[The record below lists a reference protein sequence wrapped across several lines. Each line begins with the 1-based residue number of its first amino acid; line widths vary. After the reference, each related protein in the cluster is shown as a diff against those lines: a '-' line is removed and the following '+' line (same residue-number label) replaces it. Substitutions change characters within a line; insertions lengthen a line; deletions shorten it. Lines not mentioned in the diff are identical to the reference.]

1 MDVRQA
7 DPGFRRLA
15 IVVLIAG
22 VCAGGVLI
30 GAVDRY
36 RDTLADWVRADS
48 SRLAQRLELIFVAFT
63 VLLVAPLVAVAA
75 YLSSL
80 GGRTVRAGEYP
91 PPGSRVIR
99 DTPIVRGG
107 EALARGRTLQ
117 GLAAL
122 LSAASVVIGLLLWRL
137 ASSFAARMR

>member
-1 MDVRQA
+1 MEVRKA
-7 DPGFRRLA
+7 DPGFRRLV
-15 IVVLIAG
+15 IVVLVAG

-30 GAVDRY
+30 VSFDRY
-36 RDTLADWVRADS
+36 REALADWVRADS
-48 SRLAQRLELIFVAFT
+48 SRLGQRLELIFAAFA
-63 VLLVAPLVAVAA
+63 VLLAAPLVAMAA

-99 DTPIVRGG
+99 DTPIVRGR
-107 EALARGRTLQ
+107 EALSWGRALQ
-117 GLAAL
+117 SLAAL